1 MKLKQI
7 RNATMI
13 VTYADKRFLIDPFL
27 ADKGTYPAL
36 PFSVIPEVANPMV
49 DLVVPMDEIIDVD
62 AVIITHVHFDHFDE
76 KAKEVLP
83 KDIKLFV
90 QSEKD
95 AAEIREAGFTNIEVL
110 SEEGIM
116 FEDIKL
122 VKTIGLHGDEEVTRP
137 VYEMLNIDS
146 EACGVIFTHE
156 TEKTLYLAGDTIWY
170 DLVKQYLQ
178 TYQPEVVIL
187 NAGYAQAPLGNPI
200 IMGKEDV
207 YKVHQIVPLATLV
220 ATHLEAVNHAALS
233 RAELGLF
240 AQEKGIADSLIIP
253 ADGETIEL

>member
-13 VTYADKRFLIDPFL
+13 LTYADKRFLIDPFL
-27 ADKGTYPAL
+27 ADKGTYPGL

-49 DLVVPMDEIIDVD
+49 DLVVSMDEIIDVD

-83 KDIKLFV
+83 KGMKLFV

-110 SEEGIM
+110 SEEGTM
-116 FEDIKL
+116 FDDIKL
-122 VKTIGLHGDEEVTRP
+122 IKTIAVHGDEEITRP
-137 VYEMLNIDS
+137 VYKMANVDY
-146 EACGVIFTHE
+146 EACGVIFAHE
-156 TEKTLYLAGDTIWY
+156 GEKTVYLAGDTIWC
-170 DLVKQYLQ
+170 DLVEQYLQ
-178 TYQPEVVIL
+178 TYRPEVAIL

-207 YKVHQIVPLATLV
+207 YKVHQTVPLATLV
-220 ATHLEAVNHAALS
+220 AIHLETVNHAALS
-233 RAELGLF
+233 RAELALF
-240 AQEKGIADSLIIP
+240 AQEKGMADSLIIP
-253 ADGETIEL
+253 ADGEIIEL